1 MEYGLTEKQ
10 KEKEYGHK
18 LMSVSYILS
27 IAFVLMSLLFF
38 GSSIGFGADSKLDRV
53 PAPRVNQDSWVMIE
67 VWPDVQSITLA
78 AYFLDSSFE
87 RNKRLCEATKTV
99 FDRDQEARSK
109 AQKKKFST
117 YWLCMP
123 VSDAIQQGYVQK

>member
-1 MEYGLTEKQ
+1 M
-10 KEKEYGHK
+10 
-18 LMSVSYILS
+18 LS
-27 IAFVLMSLLFF
+27 IALILMLLLFF
-38 GSSIGFGADSKLDRV
+38 GSSIGLGADSKLDRV

-99 FDRDQEARSK
+99 FDRDQEARHKRKSFRLTGFVC
-109 AQKKKFST
+109 Q
-117 YWLCMP
+117 
-123 VSDAIQQGYVQK
+123 

>member
-1 MEYGLTEKQ
+1 
-10 KEKEYGHK
+10 
-18 LMSVSYILS
+18 MSVSYILS

-38 GSSIGFGADSKLDRV
+38 GSSIGSGADSKLDRV

-99 FDRDQEARSK
+99 FDRDQEVRSK

-117 YWLCMP
+117 YWLCMS